1 MKILLLL
8 MVSDVSV
15 VRFNKGFA
23 AYEAYF
29 PFEYEGEPITWRLGL
44 GLVATENGLRIRG
57 QDTDLD
63 DNGWP
68 DVTVSCG
75 EWVVDSVFRVFLN
88 NEGNF
93 DLHGVQY
100 AWGDKVFLDGHSIS
114 DFNANGLPDLVID
127 IMGNF
132 EYPDNAQVYSLLLW
146 DWPWSSGRID
156 SLASWCTE
164 ASVSADLNGDGY
176 EDLIMAVFR
185 DSISGLNTT
194 RSAIYWGGPRGFSD
208 KNKTLLSTLGCHG
221 TTIADLNRDGY
232 LDLVFANTY
241 ASWGPDS
248 VDSYIYWGGPDGYSE
263 AKRTPLDTYGAY
275 GVTVGDI
282 NRDGWLDLVFPQ
294 RETEKSAIFYGSPA
308 GFSYYPSMRLYSKG
322 ATAAWLEDLNTDGW
336 LDLILARKI
345 TNQHPE
351 TIIYWNRDGF
361 FSNEDTTCLPAP
373 GGYGLFCEDY
383 NRDGWPDIL
392 IISKENSSSDYNTYS
407 LIYYNQGRPPYFS
420 RSSRVDT
427 LPVFAAGRGRTMDFP
442 GNVYDRKPRHT
453 IIVDAPSSKLGTTID
468 SIMVFGETLGAT
480 IKARYQCVD
489 PTGTKI
495 WLPPGAGYPSLGL
508 RVALEIWF
516 DPRYASVF
524 RLDSVYLF
532 WHECPEPSVIP
543 KGLLWTS
550 LRGDTLYFYSPTDNS
565 RVDVYNILGQKV
577 TSMDAEAPGGFALS
591 VPGTS
596 GIYIARLVSGGKELR
611 RLVWRKVR

>member
-1 MKILLLL
+1 
-8 MVSDVSV
+8 
-15 VRFNKGFA
+15 
-23 AYEAYF
+23 
-29 PFEYEGEPITWRLGL
+29 
-44 GLVATENGLRIRG
+44 
-57 QDTDLD
+57 
-63 DNGWP
+63 
-68 DVTVSCG
+68 
-75 EWVVDSVFRVFLN
+75 
-88 NEGNF
+88 
-93 DLHGVQY
+93 
-100 AWGDKVFLDGHSIS
+100 
-114 DFNANGLPDLVID
+114 
-127 IMGNF
+127 
-132 EYPDNAQVYSLLLW
+132 
-146 DWPWSSGRID
+146 
-156 SLASWCTE
+156 
-164 ASVSADLNGDGY
+164 
-176 EDLIMAVFR
+176 
-185 DSISGLNTT
+185 
-194 RSAIYWGGPRGFSD
+194 
-208 KNKTLLSTLGCHG
+208 
-221 TTIADLNRDGY
+221 
-232 LDLVFANTY
+232 
-241 ASWGPDS
+241 
-248 VDSYIYWGGPDGYSE
+248 
-263 AKRTPLDTYGAY
+263 
-275 GVTVGDI
+275 
-282 NRDGWLDLVFPQ
+282 
-294 RETEKSAIFYGSPA
+294 
-308 GFSYYPSMRLYSKG
+308 
-322 ATAAWLEDLNTDGW
+322 
-336 LDLILARKI
+336 
-345 TNQHPE
+345 
-351 TIIYWNRDGF
+351 
-361 FSNEDTTCLPAP
+361 
-373 GGYGLFCEDY
+373 
-383 NRDGWPDIL
+383 RDGWPDIL